1 MANSGIFDGPLKL
14 SLLPASAAKITT
26 TFARLMAACAL
37 LLAASFTP
45 AQELPDAPTVHYE
58 SELPSSSAHPS
69 AADNAVSDEGHERI
83 FLVVPAFGITD
94 RQDAPPLSAKAKFA
108 LASRQAFDPFMWIS
122 TGIQAGIS
130 QAENQFPE
138 YGQGATG
145 YGKRYGAAMLDVV
158 NGGFASTAYCV
169 LLKEDPRYFRLGSGP
184 IIQRILYSVS
194 QQVSAKNDQGKRT
207 FNWANVL
214 GTFTSSAISNAYYP
228 RPNRGLSLTMNR
240 AMVSLLWG
248 FTGELTDEFG
258 PDVSRKL
265 FHRNKDKSMPPEA
278 SGDSFKPPSGVSG
291 AADPDRP

>member
-1 MANSGIFDGPLKL
+1 MANNETLAGLPKISFLLSSAMKLARTSMPLQV
-14 SLLPASAAKITT
+14 AST
-26 TFARLMAACAL
+26 L
-37 LLAASFTP
+37 LLASSFVT

-58 SELPSSSAHPS
+58 SELTRPS
-69 AADNAVSDEGHERI
+69 ARPSAPDGDVSNEGHERI
-83 FLVVPAFGITD
+83 LLVIPAFGITN

-130 QAENQFPE
+130 QASNQFPE
-138 YGQGATG
+138 YGQGAAG

-158 NGGFASTAYCV
+158 NGGFASTAFCV

-184 IIQRILYSVS
+184 IVERVLYSVA

-228 RPNRGLSLTMNR
+228 KPNRGFSLTMNR

-265 FHRNKDKSMPPEA
+265 FHRHKDKSSLPVPP
-278 SGDSFKPPSGVSG
+278 GDSFKPSSGLSG
-291 AADPDRP
+291 AETRP